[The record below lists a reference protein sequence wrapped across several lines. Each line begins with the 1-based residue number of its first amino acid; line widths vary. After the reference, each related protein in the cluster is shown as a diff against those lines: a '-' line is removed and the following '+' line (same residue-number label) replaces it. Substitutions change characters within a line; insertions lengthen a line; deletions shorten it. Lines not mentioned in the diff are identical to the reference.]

1 MGRNR
6 KKVVV
11 AVLSIVLLVSV
22 VGGWALSRSSDDVD
36 ANLTDPGVEQT
47 PGIGTNANNTGK
59 KFSFV
64 PVTDVL
70 SGAAVTVTPTGK
82 PMVVNFWFS
91 TCEPC
96 KREMPA
102 LTAAAEAY
110 GASVNFVG
118 INPNDTTESASAFLT
133 KYGIKYANY
142 LDDGDQL
149 AAVGVTTMPTTFF
162 INADGYIVKT
172 RAGEITTEDIDN
184 ILQNNL
190 GVTK

>member
-36 ANLTDPGVEQT
+36 ANLTTPGVEQT

-59 KFSFV
+59 KFSFI

-70 SGAAVTVTPTGK
+70 SGAAVTITPMGK

-102 LTAAAEAY
+102 LTAAAAAY
-110 GASVNFVG
+110 GTRVNFIG
-118 INPNDTTESASAFLT
+118 INPNDTEESASAFIE

-149 AAVGVTTMPTTFF
+149 SEAGVTTMPTTFF
-162 INADGYIVKT
+162 IDANGYIVKT
-172 RAGEITTEDIDN
+172 HAGELTLEDIDN
-184 ILQNNL
+184 LLQNEL
-190 GVTK
+190 GVAK

>member
-1 MGRNR
+1 MGLNR

-36 ANLTDPGVEQT
+36 ANLTTPGVEQT

-59 KFSFV
+59 KFSFI

-70 SGAAVTVTPTGK
+70 SGAAVTITPMGK

-102 LTAAAEAY
+102 LTAAATTY
-110 GASVNFVG
+110 GTRVNFVG
-118 INPNDTTESASAFLT
+118 INPNDTEESASAFIE

-149 AAVGVTTMPTTFF
+149 SEAGVTTMPTTFF
-162 INADGYIVKT
+162 IDANGYIVKT
-172 RAGEITTEDIDN
+172 HAGELTLEDIDN
-184 ILQNNL
+184 LLQNEL
-190 GVTK
+190 GVNK

>member
-36 ANLTDPGVEQT
+36 ANLTTPGVEQT

-59 KFSFV
+59 KFSFI

-70 SGAAVTVTPTGK
+70 SGAAVTITPMGK

-102 LTAAAEAY
+102 LTAAAAAY
-110 GASVNFVG
+110 GTRVNFIG
-118 INPNDTTESASAFLT
+118 INPNDTEESASAFIE

-149 AAVGVTTMPTTFF
+149 SEAGVTTMPTTFF
-162 INADGYIVKT
+162 IDANGYIVKT
-172 RAGEITTEDIDN
+172 HTGELTLEDIDN
-184 ILQNNL
+184 LLQNEL

>member
-36 ANLTDPGVEQT
+36 ANLTTPGVEQT

-59 KFSFV
+59 KFSFI

-70 SGAAVTVTPTGK
+70 SGAAVTITPMGK

-102 LTAAAEAY
+102 LTAAAAAY
-110 GASVNFVG
+110 GTRVNFIG
-118 INPNDTTESASAFLT
+118 INPNDTEESASAFIE

-149 AAVGVTTMPTTFF
+149 SEAGVTTMPTTFF
-162 INADGYIVKT
+162 IDANGYIVKT
-172 RAGEITTEDIDN
+172 HAGELTLEDIDN
-184 ILQNNL
+184 LLQNEL
-190 GVTK
+190 GVNK

>member
-1 MGRNR
+1 MRWNQR
-6 KKVVV
+6 KLRF
-11 AVLSIVLLVSV
+11 ALPFIVLFVSV

-70 SGAAVTVTPTGK
+70 SGVAVTITPTGK

-96 KREMPA
+96 KREMPV
-102 LTAAAEAY
+102 LTAAAETY
-110 GASVNFVG
+110 GAAVNFVG

-149 AAVGVTTMPTTFF
+149 AAAGVTTMPTTVF
-162 INADGYIVKT
+162 INADGYVVKT
-172 RAGEITTEDIDN
+172 RAGELTTEDIDN
-184 ILQNNL
+184 ILQNSL

>member
-1 MGRNR
+1 MGLNR

-36 ANLTDPGVEQT
+36 ANLTTPGVEQT

-59 KFSFV
+59 KFSFI

-70 SGAAVTVTPTGK
+70 SGAAVTITPMGK

-102 LTAAAEAY
+102 LTAAAAAY
-110 GASVNFVG
+110 GTRVNFIG
-118 INPNDTTESASAFLT
+118 INPNDTEESASAFIE

-149 AAVGVTTMPTTFF
+149 SEAGVTTMPTTFF
-162 INADGYIVKT
+162 IDANGYIVKT
-172 RAGEITTEDIDN
+172 HAGELTLEDIDN
-184 ILQNNL
+184 LLQNEL

>member
-22 VGGWALSRSSDDVD
+22 VGGWALSQSTDDVD
-36 ANLTDPGVEQT
+36 ANLTNPGVEQT

-59 KFSFV
+59 KFTFV

-70 SGAAVTVTPTGK
+70 SGAGVTITPLGK

-102 LTAAAEAY
+102 LTKAAETY
-110 GASVNFVG
+110 GTSVSFVG
-118 INPNDTTESASAFLT
+118 INPNDTTASASAFLT

-149 AAVGVTTMPTTFF
+149 AKAGVTTMPTTFF
-162 INADGYIVKT
+162 IDASGYIVKT
-172 RAGEITTEDIDN
+172 HAGELTFDDIEKT
-184 ILQNNL
+184 LVNNL

>member
-6 KKVVV
+6 VKVVV

-36 ANLTDPGVEQT
+36 AKLTNPGVEQT

-64 PVTDVL
+64 PVDDVL
-70 SGAAVTVTPTGK
+70 TGSAVTITPTGK

-102 LTAAAEAY
+102 LTEAAAKY
-110 GASVNFVG
+110 GASVNFIG
-118 INPNDTTESASAFLT
+118 INPNDTVESASAFLT

-162 INADGYIVKT
+162 VDANGYIVKT
-172 RAGEITTEDIDN
+172 HAGELSLEDITE
-184 ILQNNL
+184 ILTTDL
-190 GVTK
+190 GVAK

>member
-70 SGAAVTVTPTGK
+70 SGAAVTITPTGK

-162 INADGYIVKT
+162 VNADGYIVKT

>member
-70 SGAAVTVTPTGK
+70 SGAAVTITPTGK

-96 KREMPA
+96 KREMPV
-102 LTAAAEAY
+102 LTAAAETY
-110 GASVNFVG
+110 GAAVNFVG

-149 AAVGVTTMPTTFF
+149 AAAGVTTMPTTVF
-162 INADGYIVKT
+162 INADGYVVKT
-172 RAGEITTEDIDN
+172 RAGELTTEDIDN
-184 ILQNNL
+184 ILQNSL

>member
-6 KKVVV
+6 KRVVV

-70 SGAAVTVTPTGK
+70 SGAAVTITPTGK

>member
-36 ANLTDPGVEQT
+36 ANLTTPGVEQT

-59 KFSFV
+59 KFSFI
-64 PVTDVL
+64 PVTDLL
-70 SGAAVTVTPTGK
+70 SGAAVTITPMGK

-102 LTAAAEAY
+102 LTAAAAAY
-110 GASVNFVG
+110 GTRVNFIG
-118 INPNDTTESASAFLT
+118 INPNDTEESASAFIE

-149 AAVGVTTMPTTFF
+149 SEAGVTTMPTTFF
-162 INADGYIVKT
+162 IDANGYIVKT
-172 RAGEITTEDIDN
+172 HAGELTLEDIDN
-184 ILQNNL
+184 LLQNEL

>member
-6 KKVVV
+6 EKVVV

-36 ANLTDPGVEQT
+36 AKLTNPGVEQT

-64 PVTDVL
+64 PVDDVL
-70 SGAAVTVTPTGK
+70 TGSAVTITPTGK

-102 LTAAAEAY
+102 LTEAAAKY
-110 GASVNFVG
+110 GTSVNFIG
-118 INPNDTTESASAFLT
+118 INPNDTVESASAFLT

-149 AAVGVTTMPTTFF
+149 AEVGVTTMPTTFF
-162 INADGYIVKT
+162 VDANGYIVKT
-172 RAGEITTEDIDN
+172 HAGELTLEDITE
-184 ILQNNL
+184 ILTTDL
-190 GVTK
+190 GVAK

>member
-22 VGGWALSRSSDDVD
+22 VGGWALSRPSDDVD

>member
-22 VGGWALSRSSDDVD
+22 VGGWALSRSSEDVD
-36 ANLTDPGVEQT
+36 ANLTTPGVEQT

-59 KFSFV
+59 KFSFI

-70 SGAAVTVTPTGK
+70 SGAAVTITPMGK

-102 LTAAAEAY
+102 LTAAAAAY
-110 GASVNFVG
+110 GTRVNFIG
-118 INPNDTTESASAFLT
+118 INPNDTEESASAFIE

-149 AAVGVTTMPTTFF
+149 SEAGVTTMPTTFF
-162 INADGYIVKT
+162 IDANGYIVKT
-172 RAGEITTEDIDN
+172 HAGELTLEDIDN
-184 ILQNNL
+184 LLQNEL

>member
-70 SGAAVTVTPTGK
+70 SGVAVTITPTGK

-96 KREMPA
+96 KREMPV
-102 LTAAAEAY
+102 LTAAAETY
-110 GASVNFVG
+110 GAAVNFVG

-149 AAVGVTTMPTTFF
+149 AAAGVTTMPTTVF
-162 INADGYIVKT
+162 INADGYVVKT
-172 RAGEITTEDIDN
+172 RAGELTTEDIDN
-184 ILQNNL
+184 ILQNSL

>member
-22 VGGWALSRSSDDVD
+22 VGGWALSQSSDDVD
-36 ANLTDPGVEQT
+36 ANLTNPGVEQT

-59 KFSFV
+59 KFAFV

-70 SGAAVTVTPTGK
+70 SGAGVTITPLGK

-102 LTAAAEAY
+102 LTKAAETY
-110 GASVNFVG
+110 GASVSFVG
-118 INPNDTTESASAFLT
+118 INPNDTSASASAFLT

-149 AAVGVTTMPTTFF
+149 AKAGVTTMPTTFF
-162 INADGYIVKT
+162 IDASGYIVKT
-172 RAGEITTEDIDN
+172 HAGELTFDDIEKT
-184 ILQNNL
+184 LVNNL

>member
-1 MGRNR
+1 MGQSR

-36 ANLTDPGVEQT
+36 ANLTSPGVEQT

-64 PVTDVL
+64 EVTDVL
-70 SGAAVTVTPTGK
+70 SGANVTITPTGK

-96 KREMPA
+96 KREMPS
-102 LTAAAEAY
+102 LTAAAAKY
-110 GASVNFVG
+110 GMLVNFVG
-118 INPNDTTESASAFLT
+118 INPNDTEVSATAFLE
-133 KYGIKYANY
+133 KYNINYANY
-142 LDDGDQL
+142 LDNGEQL
-149 AAVGVTTMPTTFF
+149 AKAGVTTMPTTFF
-162 INADGYIVKT
+162 INKDGYIVKT
-172 RAGEITTEDIDN
+172 HAGELSADDIDS
-184 ILQNNL
+184 ILMDDL
-190 GVTK
+190 GVSL

>member
-1 MGRNR
+1 
-6 KKVVV
+6 
-11 AVLSIVLLVSV
+11 VLLVSV

-36 ANLTDPGVEQT
+36 ANLTTPGVEQT

-59 KFSFV
+59 KFSFI

-70 SGAAVTVTPTGK
+70 SGAAVTITPMGK

-102 LTAAAEAY
+102 LTAAAAAY
-110 GASVNFVG
+110 GTRVNFIG
-118 INPNDTTESASAFLT
+118 INPNDTEESASAFIE

-149 AAVGVTTMPTTFF
+149 SEAGVTTMPTTFF
-162 INADGYIVKT
+162 IDANGYIVKT
-172 RAGEITTEDIDN
+172 HAGELTLEDIDN
-184 ILQNNL
+184 LLQNEL

>member
-6 KKVVV
+6 VKVVV
-11 AVLSIVLLVSV
+11 TVLSIVLLVSV

-36 ANLTDPGVEQT
+36 AKLTNPGVEQT

-64 PVTDVL
+64 PVDDVL
-70 SGAAVTVTPTGK
+70 TGSAVTITPMGK

-102 LTAAAEAY
+102 LTEAAAKY
-110 GASVNFVG
+110 GASVNFIG
-118 INPNDTTESASAFLT
+118 INPNDTVESASAFLT

-149 AAVGVTTMPTTFF
+149 AEMGVTTMPTTFF
-162 INADGYIVKT
+162 VDANGYIVKT
-172 RAGEITTEDIDN
+172 HAGELTFDDIAEILTTD
-184 ILQNNL
+184 L
-190 GVTK
+190 GVAK

>member
-11 AVLSIVLLVSV
+11 AVLSIVLPVSV

-36 ANLTDPGVEQT
+36 ANLTTPGVEQT

-64 PVTDVL
+64 PVTDLL
-70 SGAAVTVTPTGK
+70 SGAAVTITPMGK

-102 LTAAAEAY
+102 LTAAAAKY
-110 GASVNFVG
+110 GSRVNFIG
-118 INPNDTTESASAFLT
+118 INPNDTEESASAFIE
-133 KYGIKYANY
+133 KYGIKFTNY

-149 AAVGVTTMPTTFF
+149 SEAGVTTMPTTFF
-162 INADGYIVKT
+162 IAANGYIVKT
-172 RAGEITTEDIDN
+172 HAGELTAQDIESS
-184 ILQNNL
+184 IQNDL
-190 GVTK
+190 GVTQ

>member
-70 SGAAVTVTPTGK
+70 SGAAVTITPTGK

-162 INADGYIVKT
+162 VNADGYIVKT
-172 RAGEITTEDIDN
+172 RAGEITTKDIDN

>member
-70 SGAAVTVTPTGK
+70 SGAAVTITPTGK

-172 RAGEITTEDIDN
+172 RAGEITSEDIDN
-184 ILQNNL
+184 ILQSNL

>member
-1 MGRNR
+1 MGLNR

-11 AVLSIVLLVSV
+11 AVLSIVLIVSV

-36 ANLTDPGVEQT
+36 ANLTTPGVEQT

-59 KFSFV
+59 KFSFI

-70 SGAAVTVTPTGK
+70 SGAAVTITPMGK

-102 LTAAAEAY
+102 LTAAAAAY
-110 GASVNFVG
+110 GTRVNFVG
-118 INPNDTTESASAFLT
+118 INPNDTEESASAFIE

-149 AAVGVTTMPTTFF
+149 SEAGVTTMPTTFF
-162 INADGYIVKT
+162 IDANGYIVKT
-172 RAGEITTEDIDN
+172 HAGELTLEDIDN
-184 ILQNNL
+184 LLQNEL

>member
-36 ANLTDPGVEQT
+36 ANLTTPGVEQT

-59 KFSFV
+59 KFSFI

-70 SGAAVTVTPTGK
+70 SGAAVTITPMGK

-102 LTAAAEAY
+102 LTAAAAAY
-110 GASVNFVG
+110 GTRVNFVG
-118 INPNDTTESASAFLT
+118 INPNDTEESASAFIE

-149 AAVGVTTMPTTFF
+149 SEAGVTTMPTTFF
-162 INADGYIVKT
+162 IDANGYIVKT
-172 RAGEITTEDIDN
+172 HAGELTLEDIDN
-184 ILQNNL
+184 LLQNEL

>member
-1 MGRNR
+1 MGQNR

-11 AVLSIVLLVSV
+11 AVLSMVLLVSV
-22 VGGWALSRSSDDVD
+22 VGGWISSRSSDDVD

-70 SGAAVTVTPTGK
+70 SGAAVTITPTGK

-96 KREMPA
+96 KREMPV

-149 AAVGVTTMPTTFF
+149 AAAGVTTMPTTVF
-162 INADGYIVKT
+162 INADGYIVTT
-172 RAGEITTEDIDN
+172 RAGELTTEDIDN
-184 ILQNNL
+184 ILQNSL

>member
-70 SGAAVTVTPTGK
+70 SGAAVTITPTGK

-162 INADGYIVKT
+162 VNADGYIVKT
-172 RAGEITTEDIDN
+172 RAGEITTNDIDN

>member
-70 SGAAVTVTPTGK
+70 SGAAVTITPTGK

-142 LDDGDQL
+142 LDDGDQI

-162 INADGYIVKT
+162 VNADGYIVKT

>member
-6 KKVVV
+6 VKVVV

-36 ANLTDPGVEQT
+36 AKLTNPGVEQT

-64 PVTDVL
+64 PVDDLLTG
-70 SGAAVTVTPTGK
+70 SAVTITPMGK

-102 LTAAAEAY
+102 LTEAAATY
-110 GASVNFVG
+110 GASVNFIG
-118 INPNDTTESASAFLT
+118 INPNDTVESATAFIE

-149 AAVGVTTMPTTFF
+149 SEAGVTTMPTTFF
-162 INADGYIVKT
+162 IDANGYIVKT
-172 RAGEITTEDIDN
+172 HAGELTLDDITK
-184 ILQNNL
+184 ILTADL
-190 GVTK
+190 GVSK

>member
-36 ANLTDPGVEQT
+36 ANLTTPGVEQT

-59 KFSFV
+59 KFSFI

-70 SGAAVTVTPTGK
+70 SGAAVTITPMGK

-102 LTAAAEAY
+102 LTAAAAAY
-110 GASVNFVG
+110 GTRVNFIG
-118 INPNDTTESASAFLT
+118 INPNDTEESASAFIE

-142 LDDGDQL
+142 LDDGDQMSE
-149 AAVGVTTMPTTFF
+149 AGVTTMPTTFF
-162 INADGYIVKT
+162 IDASGYIVKT
-172 RAGEITTEDIDN
+172 HAGELTLEDIDN
-184 ILQNNL
+184 LLQNEL

>member
-6 KKVVV
+6 VKVVV

-36 ANLTDPGVEQT
+36 AKLTNPGVEQT

-64 PVTDVL
+64 PVDDLLTG
-70 SGAAVTVTPTGK
+70 SAVTITPMGK

-102 LTAAAEAY
+102 LTEAAATY
-110 GASVNFVG
+110 GASVNFIG
-118 INPNDTTESASAFLT
+118 INPNDTVESASAFLE

-149 AAVGVTTMPTTFF
+149 AEVGVTTMPTTFF

-172 RAGEITTEDIDN
+172 HAGELTLDDITK
-184 ILQNNL
+184 ILTSDL

>member
-6 KKVVV
+6 VKVVV

-36 ANLTDPGVEQT
+36 AKLTNPGVEQT

-64 PVTDVL
+64 PVDDVL
-70 SGAAVTVTPTGK
+70 TGSAVTITPTGK

-102 LTAAAEAY
+102 LTEAAAKY
-110 GASVNFVG
+110 GASVNFIG
-118 INPNDTTESASAFLT
+118 INPNDTVESASAFLT

-149 AAVGVTTMPTTFF
+149 AEVGVTTMPTTFF
-162 INADGYIVKT
+162 VDANGYIVKT
-172 RAGEITTEDIDN
+172 HAGELTLGDITE
-184 ILQNNL
+184 ILTTDL
-190 GVTK
+190 GVAK

>member
-36 ANLTDPGVEQT
+36 ANLTTPGVEQT

-59 KFSFV
+59 QFSFI

-70 SGAAVTVTPTGK
+70 SGAAVTITPMGK

-102 LTAAAEAY
+102 LTAAAAAY
-110 GASVNFVG
+110 GTRVNFVG
-118 INPNDTTESASAFLT
+118 INPNDTEESASAFIE

-149 AAVGVTTMPTTFF
+149 SEAGVTTMPTTFF
-162 INADGYIVKT
+162 IDANGYIVKT
-172 RAGEITTEDIDN
+172 HAGELTLEDIDN
-184 ILQNNL
+184 LLQNEL

>member
-36 ANLTDPGVEQT
+36 ANLTTPGVEQT

-70 SGAAVTVTPTGK
+70 SGAAVTITPMGK

-102 LTAAAEAY
+102 LTAAAAAY
-110 GASVNFVG
+110 GTRVNFIG
-118 INPNDTTESASAFLT
+118 INPNDTEVSASAFIK

-149 AAVGVTTMPTTFF
+149 SEAGVTTMPTTFF
-162 INADGYIVKT
+162 IDANGYIVKT
-172 RAGEITTEDIDN
+172 HAGELTLEDIDN
-184 ILQNNL
+184 LLQNEL

>member
-36 ANLTDPGVEQT
+36 ANLTTPGVEQT

-59 KFSFV
+59 KFSFI

-70 SGAAVTVTPTGK
+70 SGAAVTITPMGK

-102 LTAAAEAY
+102 LTAAAAAY
-110 GASVNFVG
+110 GTRVNFIG
-118 INPNDTTESASAFLT
+118 INPNDTEESASAFIE

-149 AAVGVTTMPTTFF
+149 SEAGVTTMPTTFF
-162 INADGYIVKT
+162 IDANGYIVKT
-172 RAGEITTEDIDN
+172 HAGELTLEDIDN
-184 ILQNNL
+184 LLQNEL